1 MSSTKHTHNTVP
13 SKPCKGCT
21 CSIGLLSR
29 QQRNKTLFRQ
39 LYSSKR
45 KSVIDINDKSDQYSV
60 STTFLQCNN
69 ESKNVNTTN
78 RLIELRKAMY
88 QYDNTLVCYIVP
100 SEDEHFNEYTSF
112 ADQRRS
118 FISGFDGSNGVAI
131 VTNNLSNL
139 NVDTHPEGKA
149 MLSTDGRY
157 YVQAARQLDYNW
169 VLNKRGLQGEIDWQ
183 QFCINECLENFEV
196 FNMNKKDKVIKMKIG
211 VDPKLV
217 SIKRY
222 EQIRDKI
229 TKQGLD
235 DKIELIAVENNLIDQ
250 IWPLFENPV
259 ERPCNQIEYLES
271 KYAGKSFLEKRALI
285 MEKLQTKKLVIT
297 QLDEICWLLNLRGS
311 DIEYNPVFYAYLI
324 IDGDETMLFTNNTF
338 EDYVIALLVQDGVQV
353 QRYQRFWLQLQK
365 MASSAEEKINVTQL
379 CSWAVIRHLNSNYN
393 TIESPVAYL
402 KSIKNSCEISNAKL
416 AQNKDAFALV
426 QYFAWLEA
434 EVGIKERLIDEYKG
448 AMELEKIR
456 NTLPHYKGPSFA
468 SISSS
473 GSNGAII
480 HYLPVK
486 DESRMI
492 DPSKPYLIDAGAQFL
507 EGTTDVTRTLVLKDN
522 IENLE
527 ELKRNY
533 TLVLKGNLSLERM
546 VFPKNTI
553 TGDQLDILARQY
565 LWAYGLD
572 YEHGTGH
579 GIGSYLN
586 VHEGPI
592 GIGPVKVN
600 DIKLAEGMLIS
611 NEPGYY
617 KNGEYGIRIENDTLV
632 IQHPEHEDSLTFE
645 NITTVPYCRRLID
658 TSLLNKEEINQI
670 NKYHQKV
677 WNTLSLK
684 TNPLSITYKYLKRE
698 TAPL

>member
-1 MSSTKHTHNTVP
+1 M
-13 SKPCKGCT
+13 
-21 CSIGLLSR
+21 
-29 QQRNKTLFRQ
+29 
-39 LYSSKR
+39 
-45 KSVIDINDKSDQYSV
+45 IDINDKSDQYSV

-379 CSWAVIRHLNSNYN
+379 CSWAVIRHLNSDYN

-617 KNGEYGIRIENDTLV
+617 KNGEYGIRIENDILV

>member
-1 MSSTKHTHNTVP
+1 
-13 SKPCKGCT
+13 
-21 CSIGLLSR
+21 
-29 QQRNKTLFRQ
+29 
-39 LYSSKR
+39 
-45 KSVIDINDKSDQYSV
+45 VIDINDKSDQYSV

-365 MASSAEEKINVTQL
+365 MASSTEEKINVTQL

-507 EGTTDVTRTLVLKDN
+507 EGTTDVTRTLVLRDN

-592 GIGPVKVN
+592 GIGPVKIN

-617 KNGEYGIRIENDTLV
+617 KNGEYGIRIENDILV
-632 IQHPEHEDSLTFE
+632 IQHPEHKDSLTFE

-698 TAPL
+698 TSPL

>member
-1 MSSTKHTHNTVP
+1 M
-13 SKPCKGCT
+13 
-21 CSIGLLSR
+21 
-29 QQRNKTLFRQ
+29 
-39 LYSSKR
+39 
-45 KSVIDINDKSDQYSV
+45 
-60 STTFLQCNN
+60 
-69 ESKNVNTTN
+69 
-78 RLIELRKAMY
+78 
-88 QYDNTLVCYIVP
+88 
-100 SEDEHFNEYTSF
+100 
-112 ADQRRS
+112 
-118 FISGFDGSNGVAI
+118 
-131 VTNNLSNL
+131 
-139 NVDTHPEGKA
+139 
-149 MLSTDGRY
+149 
-157 YVQAARQLDYNW
+157 
-169 VLNKRGLQGEIDWQ
+169 
-183 QFCINECLENFEV
+183 
-196 FNMNKKDKVIKMKIG
+196 
-211 VDPKLV
+211 
-217 SIKRY
+217 
-222 EQIRDKI
+222 
-229 TKQGLD
+229 
-235 DKIELIAVENNLIDQ
+235 
-250 IWPLFENPV
+250 
-259 ERPCNQIEYLES
+259 
-271 KYAGKSFLEKRALI
+271 
-285 MEKLQTKKLVIT
+285 
-297 QLDEICWLLNLRGS
+297 DEICWLLNLRGS

-365 MASSAEEKINVTQL
+365 MASSTEEKINVTQL

-402 KSIKNSCEISNAKL
+402 KSIKNSCEISNAKQ

-617 KNGEYGIRIENDTLV
+617 KNGEYGIRIENDILV
-632 IQHPEHEDSLTFE
+632 IQHPEHKDSLTFE

-698 TAPL
+698 TSPL

>member
-285 MEKLQTKKLVIT
+285 MEKLQ
-297 QLDEICWLLNLRGS
+297 S
-311 DIEYNPVFYAYLI
+311 
-324 IDGDETMLFTNNTF
+324 
-338 EDYVIALLVQDGVQV
+338 
-353 QRYQRFWLQLQK
+353 
-365 MASSAEEKINVTQL
+365 
-379 CSWAVIRHLNSNYN
+379 
-393 TIESPVAYL
+393 
-402 KSIKNSCEISNAKL
+402 KS
-416 AQNKDAFALV
+416 
-426 QYFAWLEA
+426 
-434 EVGIKERLIDEYKG
+434 
-448 AMELEKIR
+448 
-456 NTLPHYKGPSFA
+456 
-468 SISSS
+468 
-473 GSNGAII
+473 
-480 HYLPVK
+480 
-486 DESRMI
+486 
-492 DPSKPYLIDAGAQFL
+492 
-507 EGTTDVTRTLVLKDN
+507 
-522 IENLE
+522 
-527 ELKRNY
+527 
-533 TLVLKGNLSLERM
+533 
-546 VFPKNTI
+546 
-553 TGDQLDILARQY
+553 
-565 LWAYGLD
+565 
-572 YEHGTGH
+572 
-579 GIGSYLN
+579 
-586 VHEGPI
+586 
-592 GIGPVKVN
+592 
-600 DIKLAEGMLIS
+600 
-611 NEPGYY
+611 
-617 KNGEYGIRIENDTLV
+617 
-632 IQHPEHEDSLTFE
+632 
-645 NITTVPYCRRLID
+645 
-658 TSLLNKEEINQI
+658 
-670 NKYHQKV
+670 
-677 WNTLSLK
+677 
-684 TNPLSITYKYLKRE
+684 
-698 TAPL
+698 

>member
-311 DIEYNPVFYAYLI
+311 DIVYNPVFYAYLI

-617 KNGEYGIRIENDTLV
+617 KNGEYGIRIENDILV

-658 TSLLNKEEINQI
+658 TSLLNKEEITQI

>member
-1 MSSTKHTHNTVP
+1 M
-13 SKPCKGCT
+13 
-21 CSIGLLSR
+21 
-29 QQRNKTLFRQ
+29 
-39 LYSSKR
+39 
-45 KSVIDINDKSDQYSV
+45 IDINDKSDQYSV

-379 CSWAVIRHLNSNYN
+379 CSWAVIRHLNSDYN

-658 TSLLNKEEINQI
+658 TSLLNKEEITQI

>member
-1 MSSTKHTHNTVP
+1 MSSTKHTHNTIP

-118 FISGFDGSNGVAI
+118 FISGFDGSSGVAI

-217 SIKRY
+217 SIKTY

-250 IWPLFENPV
+250 IWPMFENPV

-324 IDGDETMLFTNNTF
+324 IDGDETMLFTNNSF

-365 MASSAEEKINVTQL
+365 MASSTEEKINVTQL

-434 EVGIKERLIDEYKG
+434 EVGVKERLIDEYKG

-456 NTLPHYKGPSFA
+456 NTLPNYKGPSFA

-480 HYLPVK
+480 HYQPIK

-492 DPSKPYLIDAGAQFL
+492 DPTKPYLIDAGAQFL

-522 IENLE
+522 IENIE

-565 LWAYGLD
+565 LWAYGLN

-592 GIGPVKVN
+592 GVGPVKVN

-617 KNGEYGIRIENDTLV
+617 KNGEYGIRIENDILV
-632 IQHPEHEDSLTFE
+632 IQHPEHKDSLTFE

-658 TSLLNKEEINQI
+658 TSLLNKEEITQI

-698 TAPL
+698 TSPL

>member
-1 MSSTKHTHNTVP
+1 M
-13 SKPCKGCT
+13 
-21 CSIGLLSR
+21 
-29 QQRNKTLFRQ
+29 
-39 LYSSKR
+39 
-45 KSVIDINDKSDQYSV
+45 IDINDKSDQYSV

-379 CSWAVIRHLNSNYN
+379 CSWAVIRHLNSDYN

-617 KNGEYGIRIENDTLV
+617 KNGEYGIRIENDILV

-658 TSLLNKEEINQI
+658 TSLLNKEEITQI

>member
-617 KNGEYGIRIENDTLV
+617 KNGEYGIRIENDILV
-632 IQHPEHEDSLTFE
+632 IQHPEHKDSLTFE

-698 TAPL
+698 TSPL

>member
-1 MSSTKHTHNTVP
+1 M
-13 SKPCKGCT
+13 
-21 CSIGLLSR
+21 
-29 QQRNKTLFRQ
+29 
-39 LYSSKR
+39 
-45 KSVIDINDKSDQYSV
+45 IDINDKSDQYSV

-169 VLNKRGLQGEIDWQ
+169 ILNKRGLQGEIDWQ

-379 CSWAVIRHLNSNYN
+379 CSWAVIRHLNSDYN

-507 EGTTDVTRTLVLKDN
+507 EGTTDVTRTLVLRDN

-617 KNGEYGIRIENDTLV
+617 KNGEYGIRIENDILV

-698 TAPL
+698 TSPL

>member
-1 MSSTKHTHNTVP
+1 M
-13 SKPCKGCT
+13 
-21 CSIGLLSR
+21 
-29 QQRNKTLFRQ
+29 
-39 LYSSKR
+39 
-45 KSVIDINDKSDQYSV
+45 IDINDKSDQYSV

-311 DIEYNPVFYAYLI
+311 DIVYNPVFYAYLI

-379 CSWAVIRHLNSNYN
+379 CSWAVIRHLNSDYN

-617 KNGEYGIRIENDTLV
+617 KNGEYGIRIENDILV

-658 TSLLNKEEINQI
+658 TSLLNKEEITQI

>member
-379 CSWAVIRHLNSNYN
+379 CSWAVIRHLNSDYN

-434 EVGIKERLIDEYKG
+434 EVGNKERLIDEYKG

-507 EGTTDVTRTLVLKDN
+507 EGTTDVTRTLVLRDN

-592 GIGPVKVN
+592 GIGPVKIN

-617 KNGEYGIRIENDTLV
+617 KNGEYGIRIENDILV
-632 IQHPEHEDSLTFE
+632 IQHPEHKDSLTFE

-658 TSLLNKEEINQI
+658 TSLLNKEEITQI

>member
-60 STTFLQCNN
+60 STTFLQCSN

-456 NTLPHYKGPSFA
+456 STLPHYKGPSFA

-617 KNGEYGIRIENDTLV
+617 KNGEYGIRIENDILV

-658 TSLLNKEEINQI
+658 TSLLNKEEITQI

-698 TAPL
+698 TSPL

>member
-1 MSSTKHTHNTVP
+1 M
-13 SKPCKGCT
+13 
-21 CSIGLLSR
+21 
-29 QQRNKTLFRQ
+29 
-39 LYSSKR
+39 
-45 KSVIDINDKSDQYSV
+45 IDTNDKSDQYSV

-285 MEKLQTKKLVIT
+285 MEKLQSKKLVIT

-324 IDGDETMLFTNNTF
+324 IDGDETMLFTNNSF

-507 EGTTDVTRTLVLKDN
+507 EGTTDVTRTLVLRDN

-617 KNGEYGIRIENDTLV
+617 KNGEYGIRIENDILV
-632 IQHPEHEDSLTFE
+632 IQHPEHKDSLTFE